1 MRIAFVLSLV
11 VSTAVAS
18 AQTPAFDVVS
28 IKEAPP
34 PGVGP
39 FRFDIGP
46 RPGGRWVAESVSVLT
61 ILRDAYPN
69 FRFDAQIVGGPG
81 WLRTTRFDINALA
94 AGDPPR
100 EQMRE
105 MVKRMLVDRFGL
117 KVRSESRQ
125 LDVYLLVPARPDG
138 RRGPGVRASTLDCDA
153 IAAARKSGDAS
164 ASPAPAPGAPR
175 PERVECGL
183 LSSVRPG
190 GIQRLVISGQPISS
204 MISMVQSTAGR
215 PVIDRSKLTGPFDI
229 ELEFARAPGQ
239 PSPPGGP
246 DVSPA
251 ASIFTAVQ
259 EQLGLRLEAA
269 KEAMDVLVIEDVHM
283 PTAD

>member
-1 MRIAFVLSLV
+1 M
-11 VSTAVAS
+11 
-18 AQTPAFDVVS
+18 
-28 IKEAPP
+28 
-34 PGVGP
+34 
-39 FRFDIGP
+39 
-46 RPGGRWVAESVSVLT
+46 
-61 ILRDAYPN
+61 
-69 FRFDAQIVGGPG
+69 
-81 WLRTTRFDINALA
+81 RTTRFDINALA
-94 AGDPPR
+94 TGEPTR

-117 KVRSESRQ
+117 KVRTESRQ
-125 LDVYLLVPARPDG
+125 LDVYLLVPARADG
-138 RRGPGVRASTLDCDA
+138 RLGPGIKPSTLDCDA
-153 IAAARKSGDAS
+153 IAAARTSGTAS

-190 GIQRLVISGQPISS
+190 GIQRVVISGQPISS

-215 PVIDRSKLTGPFDI
+215 PVIDRSKLTGRFDI

-239 PSPPGGP
+239 PSPAGGP
-246 DVSPA
+246 EVSPA

-259 EQLGLRLEAA
+259 EQLGLKLESA
-269 KEAMDVLVIEDVHM
+269 KETMDVLVIEDVHM